1 MKLRSGIKTKI
12 KKNKDLRYLA
22 TPSHLAKKEPMEV
35 VDNEVSFHFKI
46 TDQQDEVK
54 GADAQW
60 SNGT

>member
-35 VDNEVSFHFKI
+35 VDNEVSFHFKS